1 MSWPTMSDYQE
12 AIQAPHLCFTDAD
25 LRRGSPS
32 LNPLGLPRPITG
44 GFASVYE
51 IASSGRRWAVRCFL
65 RDFKDQAERYHKIGG
80 HLAAVS
86 LPYTIHFD
94 FQPQGILVQ
103 GQRFPILKMGWVE
116 GTPLNEFIENSRYSP
131 GVLASLAQRWQQML
145 GDLRAKEVAHGD
157 LQHGNVLVAPD
168 GSLKLIDYD
177 GMWVPALAGR
187 GSHET
192 GHPAYQSP
200 NRSERDF
207 HRDVDEFAGNVIL
220 VAILATSRRPEL
232 WDEFNNG
239 DNLLFRKDD
248 YLDPQTSRVFGSLLG
263 LPDNDIKAR
272 VRGIIRAC
280 GFDPDRVHLVT
291 GPVTAG
297 GAGDSW
303 LADHVAG
310 MSRGRSPGVVTFVFS
325 FAPMWQRPGHSQI
338 QRVRKE
344 PTFVTRTRYRS
355 EAVFETR
362 VRYRTEPVYEQR
374 TRVVKETVPAA
385 KGTLG
390 KALRSLF
397 GMSQTIEVQRNE
409 TYQVQVGT
417 RQVAEQYQEQTGTR
431 DVPDGTYQEQTGI
444 RDVIETVNE
453 PQQGHNTTVRSI
465 GMTRDAEYVASGDDL
480 GLVILWRIK
489 DGSRINTLQGFRGP
503 VTGVAGVGTGQIA
516 ASGGKS
522 VRLWT
527 VAGLDVHT
535 FTNHR
540 NSNVNGVA
548 ASPDGRFIA
557 GALGVLELYV
567 WDVST
572 KRQIARLKAHK
583 RKVLCAVFGS
593 THALLVSG
601 SEDMSVKVW
610 DVKNERCRH
619 TLYGHTAPVKCVA
632 VAPTDKLA
640 ASGGMDGYLFLW
652 DLATGSQAMRIAA
665 HSESVTGVA
674 FSPDSRAVIT
684 AGSDGRVRCWDVR
697 SGKVITEHN
706 AQQRGLTSMA
716 LDQKGRRMATCGGN
730 SVALWEN
737 WYAGKP

>member
-1 MSWPTMSDYQE
+1 MSWPAMSDYQE

-25 LRRGSPS
+25 LRRGTPS

-51 IASSGRRWAVRCFL
+51 ISSSGRRWAVRCFL
-65 RDFKDQAERYHKIGG
+65 KDFKDQAERYQKIGG
-80 HLAAVS
+80 HLRVAS
-86 LPYTIHFD
+86 LPYTIQCD

-103 GQRFPILKMGWVE
+103 GQRFPILKMAWVE
-116 GTPLNEFIENSRYSP
+116 GTPLNEFIEESRYSP
-131 GVLASLAQRWQQML
+131 GVLASLAQRWQKML
-145 GDLRAKEVAHGD
+145 ADLKANEVAHGD

-168 GSLKLIDYD
+168 GALKLIDYD

-200 NRSERDF
+200 KRTERDF
-207 HRDVDEFAGNVIL
+207 HREVDEFAGNVIL
-220 VAILATSRRPEL
+220 VAILATEKRPEL

-248 YLDPQTSRVFGSLLG
+248 YLDPPSSRVFGSLLSIR
-263 LPDNDIKAR
+263 DNDIKAR
-272 VRGIIRAC
+272 VRGLIRAC
-280 GFDPDRVHLVT
+280 GFDPERVQVVT
-291 GPVTAG
+291 SAG
-297 GAGDSW
+297 GPIGGDSW
-303 LADHVAG
+303 LVDHVPG
-310 MSRGRSPGVVTFVFS
+310 MARGQGQTVVTFVFS
-325 FAPMWQRPGHSQI
+325 FAPVWQRPGYSQV

-344 PTFVTRTRYRS
+344 PVFVTRTRYRS
-355 EAVFETR
+355 EPVYETR
-362 VRYRTEPVYEQR
+362 VRYKSEPVYEQR
-374 TRVVKETVPAA
+374 TRIVKQTVPAA
-385 KGTLG
+385 KGVVG
-390 KALRSLF
+390 KAIRSLF
-397 GMSQTIEVQRNE
+397 GLPQMVEVQRQE
-409 TYQVQVGT
+409 TYQEQVGT
-417 RQVAEQYQEQTGTR
+417 RQVAEQYQEQTGSR
-431 DVPDGTYQEQTGI
+431 DVPDGTYQEQTGH
-444 RDVIETVNE
+444 RDLVETVNE
-453 PQQGHNTTVRSI
+453 PQQGHNTTVRAVT
-465 GMTRDAEYVASGDDL
+465 MTRDAEWVASGDEL
-480 GLVILWRIK
+480 GLVILWSAK
-489 DGSRINTLQGFRGP
+489 DGRRVNTLQGFRGP
-503 VTGVAGVGTGQIA
+503 VTGLAGVGTGLVA

-522 VRLWT
+522 VRLWST
-527 VAGLDVHT
+527 AGLDVHT

-548 ASPDGRFIA
+548 ASPDGRYVA

-567 WDVST
+567 WEVGT
-572 KRQIARLKAHK
+572 KRQVARLKAHK
-583 RKVLCAVFGS
+583 RKVLCAAFGT

-632 VAPTDKLA
+632 VASNDKLA

-652 DLATGSQAMRIAA
+652 DLSTGSQAVRIAA
-665 HSESVTGVA
+665 HSESVTAVA

-737 WYAGKP
+737 RYAGKP

>member
-1 MSWPTMSDYQE
+1 MFWPTMSDYQE

-32 LNPLGLPRPITG
+32 LNRLGLPRPITG

-51 IASSGRRWAVRCFL
+51 ITSGGRRWAVRCFL
-65 RDFKDQAERYHKIGG
+65 RDFKDQAERYQRIGG
-80 HLAAVS
+80 HLGAVA

-94 FQPQGILVQ
+94 FQPQGILVK

-116 GTPLNEFIENSRYSP
+116 GTPLNDFIERSRYSP
-131 GVLASLAQRWQQML
+131 GVLGSLAQRWQRML
-145 GDLRAKEVAHGD
+145 VDLKAKEVAHGD

-192 GHPAYQSP
+192 GHPAYQDP
-200 NRSERDF
+200 KRTERDF
-207 HRDVDEFAGNVIL
+207 HRDVDEFAGQVIL
-220 VAILATSRRPEL
+220 VAILATSKRPEL

-248 YLDPQTSRVFGSLLG
+248 YLDPRSSRVFGSLLS
-263 LPDNDIKAR
+263 LSDNDITSR
-272 VRGIIRAC
+272 VRGLIRVC
-280 GFDPDRVHLVT
+280 GCDPDRIQIVT
-291 GPVTAG
+291 GPSPTPIG
-297 GAGDSW
+297 GDSW
-303 LADHVAG
+303 LFDHVRG
-310 MSRGRSPGVVTFVFS
+310 MTPGRNPAIVTFVFS
-325 FAPMWQRPGHSQI
+325 FAPVWQRPGHSQL
-338 QRVRKE
+338 QRVRKD
-344 PTFVTRTRYRS
+344 PVFVTRT
-355 EAVFETR
+355 
-362 VRYRTEPVYEQR
+362 RYRTEPVYEVRTRYKTEPVFEQR
-374 TRVVKETVPAA
+374 TRTITQTVPAA
-385 KGTLG
+385 KGAVG
-390 KALRSLF
+390 RALRSLF
-397 GMSQTIEVQRNE
+397 GLSQTVEVQRQE
-409 TYQVQVGT
+409 QYQVQVGT

-431 DVPDGTYQEQTGI
+431 DVPDGTYKEQTGF

-453 PQQGHNTTVRSI
+453 PQQGHNTTVRAV
-465 GMTRDAEYVASGDDL
+465 GMTRDAEYIASGDDL
-480 GLVILWRIK
+480 GLVILWRAK
-489 DGSRINTLQGFRGP
+489 DGSRVKTLQAFRGP
-503 VTGVAGVGTGQIA
+503 VTGVTGVGAGQVA

-522 VRLWT
+522 VRLWS

-535 FTNHR
+535 FTNRR

-567 WDVST
+567 WDVAA
-572 KRQIARLKAHK
+572 KRQVARLKAHK
-583 RKVLCAVFGS
+583 RKVLCAAFGS

-610 DVKNERCRH
+610 DVRNERCRH

-632 VAPTDKLA
+632 VAPNDRLA

-665 HSESVTGVA
+665 KSESVTGVA

-684 AGSDGRVRCWDVR
+684 AGSDGRVRCWDAR
-697 SGKVITEHN
+697 SGKVISEHN

-737 WYAGKP
+737 QYAGKP